1 VKGGSQVPERKE
13 MDLSKKKAIRL
24 SSDDNVVVALRDLDA
39 GTEIAEGKIAVKN
52 SIPAG
57 HKVAIEKIPSGKFI
71 RKYGQIIGKASH
83 NISAGEHVHTH
94 NLAMSDFK
102 RNYAIGKDCRPAEAV
117 APAGQAGFEGIV
129 RENGKV
135 ATRNFIGVLP
145 TVACSAFIGQYIA
158 AAVGK
163 EILDAYPN
171 VDGIV
176 GFNQT
181 SGCGQAP
188 YGDGFENLQRSL
200 AGYATH
206 PNFWGVLIVGLGC
219 EVNQIDFLLENMHLE
234 RSVGLKTLSIQQTG
248 GTRSTVRRGV
258 EIIKDMLPAAN
269 QIMRRPL
276 PASHLVVGLECG
288 GSDAYSGITAN
299 PALGVAVDLV
309 VRNGGTAILGE
320 TTEIYGAEHLL
331 TRRAA
336 NEKVAQK
343 LIDLIH
349 WWEDYTRKNGAVI
362 DNNPSPGNKA
372 GGLTTIL
379 EKSLGAVAK
388 GGSTN
393 LMEVY
398 RYAAPVDQKGLVFMD
413 TPGYDLPSITG
424 MVAGGANVI
433 CFTTGCGTVVGCK
446 PTPVIKLASN
456 TPMFIRL
463 REDMDINC
471 GQIADG
477 KKTVE
482 ETGEIIFQKILDT
495 ASGKKTKSEA
505 LGFGSNEF
513 VPWQIGAV
521 L

>member
-1 VKGGSQVPERKE
+1 MTRV
-13 MDLSKKKAIRL
+13 IRL
-24 SSDDNVVVALRDLDA
+24 SRDDNVGIALSELDPGA
-39 GTEIAEGKIAVKN
+39 EIEEGKIIVKN

-57 HKVAIEKIPSGKFI
+57 HKVAIEEIPSGKFI
-71 RKYGQIIGKASH
+71 RKYGQIIGVASKD
-83 NISAGEHVHTH
+83 IKAGEHVHTH
-94 NLAMSDFK
+94 NLAMSDFN
-102 RNYAIGKDCRPAEAV
+102 RDYEIGQGAVPTATLAESE
-117 APAGQAGFEGIV
+117 QAKFDGIV
-129 RENGKV
+129 RENAQV

-145 TVACSAFIGQYIA
+145 TVACSASIGQYIA
-158 AAVGK
+158 AAIVK
-163 EILDAYPN
+163 EILDDYPN

-176 GFNQT
+176 GLNQT

-188 YGDGFENLQRSL
+188 HGEGFENLQRSL
-200 AGYATH
+200 AGYANH

-219 EVNQIDFLLENMHLE
+219 EVNQIDLLLKNMHLE
-234 RSVGLKTLSIQQTG
+234 PSVRLQTLDIQQSG
-248 GTRSTVRRGV
+248 GTQATVKRGF

-269 QIMRRPL
+269 QVKRQTL

-299 PALGVAVDLV
+299 PALGFAADLV

-336 NEKVAQK
+336 NGEVAQK

-349 WWEDYTRKNGAVI
+349 WWEDYTRKNGATVN
-362 DNNPSPGNKA
+362 NNPSPGNKA

-398 RYAAPVDQKGLVFMD
+398 RYAAPVRQKGLVFMD

-424 MVAGGANVI
+424 MVAGGANLI

-446 PTPVIKLASN
+446 PVPVIKLASN
-456 TPMFIRL
+456 SPMFNRMAQ
-463 REDMDINC
+463 DMDINC
-471 GQIADG
+471 GEITDG

-482 ETGEIIFQKILDT
+482 EMGEIIFQKILDT
-495 ASGKKTKSEA
+495 ASGKITKSEA

>member
-1 VKGGSQVPERKE
+1 
-13 MDLSKKKAIRL
+13 MDTSMTRVIRL
-24 SSDDNVVVALRDLDA
+24 SPDDNVVVALSDFEPGA
-39 GTEIAEGKIAVKN
+39 EIEEGKIAVKN
-52 SIPAG
+52 SIPAR
-57 HKVAIEKIPSGKFI
+57 HKVAIENISSGNFI
-71 RKYGQIIGKASH
+71 RKYGQIIGVASKD
-83 NISAGEHVHTH
+83 IKAGEHVHTH
-94 NLAMSDFK
+94 NVAMSDFK
-102 RNYAIGKDCRPAEAV
+102 RNYAIGKDCRPTETVDTNA
-117 APAGQAGFEGIV
+117 QARFDGIL
-129 RENGKV
+129 RENGQV

-145 TVACSAFIGQYIA
+145 TVACSASVGQYITA
-158 AAVGK
+158 AIGK

-176 GFNQT
+176 GLNQT

-188 YGDGFENLQRSL
+188 YGQGFENLQRCL
-200 AGYATH
+200 AGYANH
-206 PNFWGVLIVGLGC
+206 PNFGGVLIVGLGC
-219 EVNQIDFLLENMHLE
+219 EVNQIDLLLKNMHLE
-234 RSVGLKTLSIQQTG
+234 PSVRLKTLNIQQTG
-248 GTRSTVRRGV
+248 GTAATVKRGAGL
-258 EIIKDMLPAAN
+258 IKDMLPAAN
-269 QIMRRPL
+269 QIERRPV

-299 PALGVAVDLV
+299 PALGVAADWV
-309 VRNGGTAILGE
+309 VRNGGTAILSE

-336 NEKVAQK
+336 NGQVAQK

-349 WWEDYTRKNGAVI
+349 WWEDYTHKNGAMI
-362 DNNPSPGNKA
+362 NNNPSPGNKA

-398 RYAAPVDQKGLVFMD
+398 RYGAAVRQKGLVFMD

-433 CFTTGCGTVVGCK
+433 CFTTGCGTVAGCK
-446 PTPVIKLASN
+446 PVPVIKLASN
-456 TPMFIRL
+456 SPMFNRMMQ
-463 REDMDINC
+463 DMDINC
-471 GQIADG
+471 GAIADG
-477 KKTVE
+477 KKSVAE
-482 ETGEIIFQKILDT
+482 MGAIIFQKILDT

-505 LGFGSNEF
+505 LDFGSNEF

>member
-1 VKGGSQVPERKE
+1 
-13 MDLSKKKAIRL
+13 MHLSKSRIIRL
-24 SSDDNVVVALRDLDA
+24 SRDDNVVVALNELEPQ
-39 GTEIAEGKIAVKN
+39 TEIEAGRIRVKN
-52 SIPAG
+52 KIPAG
-57 HKVAIEKIPSGKFI
+57 HKVAIEDIPSGNFI
-71 RKYGQIIGKASH
+71 LKYGQIIGVASTD
-83 NISAGEHVHTH
+83 IKAGEHVHLH
-94 NLAMSDFK
+94 NLAMSEFNRDYEIGE
-102 RNYAIGKDCRPAEAV
+102 NAAPIAILSESE
-117 APAGQAGFEGIV
+117 QAKFDGIF
-129 RENGKV
+129 RENGQL

-145 TVACSAFIGQYIA
+145 TVACSASIGQYIA
-158 AAVGK
+158 AAVGR
-163 EILDAYPN
+163 ETLDAFPN

-176 GFNQT
+176 GLNQT

-188 YGDGFENLQRSL
+188 YGEGFENLQRSL
-200 AGYATH
+200 AGYANH

-219 EVNQIDFLLENMHLE
+219 EVNQIDLLLENTGLE
-234 RSVGLKTLSIQQTG
+234 PSVRLKTLNIQQSG
-248 GTRSTVRRGV
+248 GTEATVKHGV
-258 EIIKDMLPAAN
+258 EIIKGMLPAAN
-269 QIMRRPL
+269 QIKRRPA

-309 VRNGGTAILGE
+309 VRNGGTAILSE

-331 TRRAA
+331 TRRAS
-336 NEKVAQK
+336 NGEVAQK

-349 WWEDYTRKNGAVI
+349 WWQDYTRKNGAVI
-362 DNNPSPGNKA
+362 NNNPSPGNKA

-388 GGSTN
+388 GGSTT

-398 RYAAPVDQKGLVFMD
+398 RYAAAVRQKGLVFMD

-446 PTPVIKLASN
+446 PVPVIKLASN
-456 TPMFIRL
+456 SPMYDRMAQ
-463 REDMDINC
+463 DMDINC
-471 GQIADG
+471 GEIADG

-482 ETGEIIFQKILDT
+482 EMGEIIFQKILDT

>member
-1 VKGGSQVPERKE
+1 
-13 MDLSKKKAIRL
+13 MDTSITRVIRL
-24 SSDDNVVVALRDLDA
+24 STDDNVVVALSDFEPGA
-39 GTEIAEGKIAVKN
+39 EIEEGKIVVKN
-52 SIPAG
+52 SIPAR
-57 HKVAIEKIPSGKFI
+57 HKVAIEDISSGNFI
-71 RKYGQIIGKASH
+71 RKYGQIIGVASKD
-83 NISAGEHVHTH
+83 IEAGEHVHTH
-94 NLAMSDFK
+94 NVAMSDFNRDHK
-102 RNYAIGKDCRPAEAV
+102 IGRAAVPTAILSESEQAKFNGIIRET
-117 APAGQAGFEGIV
+117 GQAG
-129 RENGKV
+129 
-135 ATRNFIGVLP
+135 TRNFIGVLP
-145 TVACSAFIGQYIA
+145 TVACSATIGQYIA

-163 EILDAYPN
+163 EILDAYPH

-176 GFNQT
+176 GLNQT

-188 YGDGFENLQRSL
+188 SGDGFENLQRSL
-200 AGYATH
+200 AGYANH

-219 EVNQIDFLLENMHLE
+219 EVNQIDLLFKNMDLKP
-234 RSVGLKTLSIQQTG
+234 SVRLQTLDIQQTG
-248 GTRSTVRRGV
+248 GTQAAVKRGA

-269 QIMRRPL
+269 QIKRQPL

-299 PALGVAVDLV
+299 PALGVAADLV
-309 VRNGGTAILGE
+309 VRNGGTAILSE

-336 NEKVAQK
+336 NGEVAQK

-362 DNNPSPGNKA
+362 NNNPSPGNKA

-398 RYAAPVDQKGLVFMD
+398 RYAAPVRQKGLVFMD

-446 PTPVIKLASN
+446 PVPVIKLASN
-456 TPMFIRL
+456 SAMFNRMAL
-463 REDMDINC
+463 DMDINC
-471 GQIADG
+471 GGIAEG

-482 ETGEIIFQKILDT
+482 EMGELIFQKILDT
-495 ASGKKTKSEA
+495 ASGKKSKSEA